1 MRKILFVSS
10 APLSE
15 NTFDGKE
22 KRALSILKSLSKKNK
37 VDVACIDQNQSIN
50 KKKKIHFCNDEIR
63 FQINLFQR
71 FLNTLNSLF
80 HLKPMQN
87 GYFYSKEMFNFIENN
102 KDRYDVI
109 IFHLIRCAQYLPPDF
124 SGVKILEMTDLISIR
139 DHQIIKRLSIINPL
153 KYLYILERFLI
164 KRYEKLVSNKFDK
177 IVFISNKELYE
188 AKKFIDKRKIEVIE
202 NIFKVEKNIFK
213 FKRNNNKII
222 FLGNINYIP
231 NKLACFDFAKNILP
245 VLNKKYPELT
255 FNIIGKINFLDKLYL
270 KSYRNTI
277 IYGPVGDLE
286 KIFKNSICGV
296 CNVKIATG
304 FQNKILNYMSFGLP
318 TIASKES
325 FDRNMFKKNRDI
337 LVYTNKK
344 ELIKFIFNLKE
355 NKKISYK
362 LSKNSFNTSKNKF
375 KFSKI
380 YLKYQKILK

>member
-10 APLSE
+10 TPLSKK
-15 NTFDGKE
+15 TFDGKE

-37 VDVACIDQNQSIN
+37 VDVICIDQNQSIN
-50 KKKKIHFCNDEIR
+50 KKKIHFCNNEIR

-71 FLNTLNSLF
+71 LFNTLNSLF

-124 SGVKILEMTDLISIR
+124 SGMKILEMTDLISIR
-139 DHQIIKRLSIINPL
+139 DQQIIKRLSIINPL

-164 KRYEKLVSNKFDK
+164 KRYEKIVSNKFDK
-177 IVFISNKELYE
+177 IVFISKKELYE
-188 AKKFIDKRKIEVIE
+188 ARKFIDRRKIEVIE

-213 FKRNNNKII
+213 FKSNNNKII

-245 VLNKKYPELT
+245 IINKKYPDIT
-255 FNIIGKINFLDKLYL
+255 FNIIGKINFLDKFYFKLQN
-270 KSYRNTI
+270 NTI
-277 IYGPVGDLE
+277 IHGPVKNLE
-286 KIFKNSICGV
+286 TIFKNSICGI
-296 CNVKIATG
+296 CNVNIATG
-304 FQNKILNYMSFGLP
+304 FQNKILNYMSYGLP
-318 TIASKES
+318 TITSVES
-325 FDRNMFKKNRDI
+325 FDKSTFKKNKDI
-337 LVYTNKK
+337 LVYSKK
-344 ELIKFIFNLKE
+344 NELIKFLLSLKE
-355 NKKISYK
+355 DKKLSYK
-362 LSKNSFNTSKNKF
+362 LSRNSFGTTKNKF

-380 YLKYQKILK
+380 FMKYQKILK